1 MIELVQHFSIG
12 SRSQQRHHHNEQQRD
27 DERRKQLVN
36 SEDTTKRLDEIMP
49 DQHGRS
55 TGKHARNRTE
65 FIGTTPIQRAEH
77 QRTERSAQTGPCIR
91 NNLEN
96 RRILI
101 ERNHNAENEHNQQ
114 CDARNHH
121 YLTIGGLA
129 IEQSAENILTDRGS
143 ADNQV

>member
-1 MIELVQHFSIG
+1 MKLRYTRILSLLLCAALVIGIIKIMIELVQHFSIG

-77 QRTERSAQTGPCIR
+77 QRTECMVTW
-91 NNLEN
+91 
-96 RRILI
+96 
-101 ERNHNAENEHNQQ
+101 
-114 CDARNHH
+114 
-121 YLTIGGLA
+121 
-129 IEQSAENILTDRGS
+129 
-143 ADNQV
+143 